1 MKIFFIIPF
10 ILFIN
15 NLFSQDYIKDTI
27 RNYDKEIILS
37 IPNNYLSKKIINE
50 EEGCFL
56 IYTFSDESYL
66 LLYYGTMTEF
76 PYYEKISYE
85 YIQYKDKYIYKG
97 LKENK
102 YFRFDKYLLENLY
115 VIYECNKCS
124 IERMNVILDSLII
137 IR

>member
-1 MKIFFIIPF
+1 
-10 ILFIN
+10 
-15 NLFSQDYIKDTI
+15 
-27 RNYDKEIILS
+27 
-37 IPNNYLSKKIINE
+37 
-50 EEGCFL
+50 
-56 IYTFSDESYL
+56 
-66 LLYYGTMTEF
+66 MTEF

-97 LKENK
+97 LKENR